1 MPPPPGFMVVDHV
14 YDWVA
19 DQALADRAAA
29 AAVSGLRAH
38 ATALA
43 EPEHDS
49 IRMSLAVTYDSPSR
63 GGCVFRASGGVEPLL
78 GENGVTVWGD
88 LLGSALG
95 CSADPDAL
103 AGAVAAVADLV
114 VRLADRCRA
123 ALPDDA
129 HLAEHPPWVTA
140 RGSGT
145 TAAVRSTADM

>member
-1 MPPPPGFMVVDHV
+1 MVVDHV
-14 YDWVA
+14 YDWVVE
-19 DQALADRAAA
+19 QALADRAAA
-29 AAVSGLRAH
+29 AAIADLRAH
-38 ATALA
+38 ASALV

-49 IRMSLAVTYDSPSR
+49 IRISLSVTYDSPTR
-63 GGCVFRASGGVEPLL
+63 GGHVFQSSGAVEPLL

-103 AGAVAAVADLV
+103 AGAVAAVAAVV

-129 HLAEHPPWVTA
+129 ALAEHPPWVTA